1 MEAAR
6 NANGNSGL
14 NHCITHAFFHSDDD
28 IPRYAQLG
36 VSLNI
41 QTWASTDF
49 DYGEIVTPLIGEE
62 RWKKAFPYKTLM
74 NEGALI
80 SIGSDW
86 PCVTASLNP
95 FPGLAMAST
104 RIDPFYP
111 ERGVFNEKEKLT
123 MEELIP
129 MLTINGAKQMGL
141 DEISGSIEEGKS
153 ADLAVLN
160 RNILECEPEELFET
174 RVLLTLL
181 EGRPV
186 YHAEDSP
193 MLASAKGLKAPDMWR

>member
-1 MEAAR
+1 ME
-6 NANGNSGL
+6 
-14 NHCITHAFFHSDDD
+14 
-28 IPRYAQLG
+28 
-36 VSLNI
+36 
-41 QTWASTDF
+41 
-49 DYGEIVTPLIGEE
+49 
-62 RWKKAFPYKTLM
+62 KAFPYKTLI
-74 NEGALI
+74 NAGALV
-80 SIGSDW
+80 SVGSDW
-86 PCVTASLNP
+86 PCVTASVNP

-129 MLTINGAKQMGL
+129 MLTINGAKEMGL
-141 DEISGSIEEGKS
+141 DQISGSIEEGKF
-153 ADLAVLN
+153 ADLAVLD
-160 RNILECEPEELFET
+160 RNILECEPEGLFET

-193 MLASAKGLKAPDMWR
+193 MLVSAEGLKTPEMWR